1 MRLLVASV
9 LIALSGFVCAAS
21 TQSTLT
27 LDRPS
32 VVAVFTPDA
41 DVSAADRNSD
51 DFGEFISDFSLYSSS
66 LASELRGRKDV
77 VFISSSATT
86 FIFKGAEHVP
96 ITRKALSGYGFIIY
110 VPGKS
115 PTIFEGVETDSDV
128 LCALKDLAP
137 KIRVPAQCEPNPSSK
152 RTRVPR
158 AA

>member
-9 LIALSGFVCAAS
+9 LIALSGFAYAGGA
-21 TQSTLT
+21 QSTLT

-51 DFGEFISDFSLYSSS
+51 DFGEFISDFSFYSSS
-66 LASELRGRKDV
+66 LASKLRGNKDV
-77 VFISSSATT
+77 AFINSSATT
-86 FIFKGAEHVP
+86 FIFKGAEHAP

-137 KIRVPAQCEPNPSSK
+137 KLRVPAQCEPNPSSK
-152 RTRVPR
+152 RMRVPR

>member
-1 MRLLVASV
+1 MRLLLASV
-9 LIALSGFVCAAS
+9 LIALSGFACAAS

-41 DVSAADRNSD
+41 EVSDADRNSD
-51 DFGEFISDFSLYSSS
+51 EFNEFISDFSLYSSS
-66 LASELRGRKDV
+66 LASVLGRRKDV
-77 VFISSSATT
+77 AFISSSATT

-115 PTIFEGVETDSDV
+115 PIIFKGVETDSDV
-128 LCALKDLAP
+128 LCALKNLAP
-137 KIRVPAQCEPNPSSK
+137 KIWVPTQCEPNPLSK
-152 RTRVPR
+152 RTRAR
-158 AA
+158 R